1 MFLSISDIC
10 LIGAHVVWF
19 VEALRYKLKGHGF
32 DSHDFS
38 GGLFFQLHYSPG
50 VKTASNRSEW
60 RKGQA
65 ERKTRNFH
73 HHVWADC
80 LEIVGTSLTV
90 SQPFGPT
97 WPVTG
102 IALPRLSLILHYPLL
117 NLLMQYEYTSI
128 FHVWQDN
135 TTINQYNHTFLLI
148 SRISSLL
155 WVCYMHTY
163 YNII

>member
-1 MFLSISDIC
+1 MGSIHMIFQVVYSSSCTTALGSKQPLTEVSD
-10 LIGAHVVWF
+10 V
-19 VEALRYKLKGHGF
+19 KGRQNARLAIF
-32 DSHDFS
+32 ITM
-38 GGLFFQLHYSPG
+38 YEPI
-50 VKTASNRSEW
+50 
-60 RKGQA
+60 
-65 ERKTRNFH
+65 
-73 HHVWADC
+73 